1 MFTKIGLLVLGPLVT
16 FGLIV
21 GFIVGF
27 TGVGELLILIV
38 GLGIGGVFVGVVLA
52 SGEALESSDS
62 VIELLSSVA
71 TVILSAGA
79 LSVFIIKLFVGTWL
93 AGLIR
98 PLTKT
103 TSRKIITK
111 APTKSKI
118 SLGLNFALL
127 VSSEPI
133 LVSLVQPLPSQNLS
147 ASE

>member
-1 MFTKIGLLVLGPLVT
+1 MFTKIGLVILGPLVT
-16 FGLIV
+16 FCLIV
-21 GFIVGF
+21 GFTVGL

-38 GLGIGGVFVGVVLA
+38 GLGVGGVFVGVGLA
-52 SGEALESSDS
+52 SGDALESSDS
-62 VIELLSSVA
+62 EIEVLSSVD

-79 LSVFIIKLFVGTWL
+79 LSGFIIKLFVGTWL

-103 TSRKIITK
+103 TSKKIIAN
-111 APTKSKI
+111 APAKSKI